1 MARPAQAGARQGGS
15 AGISGGAITAVGT
28 PAAASA
34 ATTASRRWGYADAP
48 HPAGYNPP
56 TSFMRNT
63 TMPKRAA
70 ALLCLTLSFAAHA
83 ARVQQFTPQE
93 LVDQQTRATVVFST
107 DMVPLGRPDAA
118 APFLVDCGAVKGSGR
133 WADPRTW
140 TWQLERAL
148 LPGERC
154 QFEVKADFRAVNG
167 EDINGKTGYRFF
179 APGPWPRAIHPAP
192 GGGIEEDQAFV
203 ITPAGPVKAAS
214 VEQNV
219 WCEADGVGNRIPARL
234 VPEPQRREI
243 FAATHRGGRN
253 EIVVTCSE
261 RLPAGVKMKLVWG
274 KGVEAE
280 NGAKSTKEESFIYPV
295 REPFRATLSCE
306 REKAGAPCSPL
317 SNITLEF
324 SAPIDAALRGKMRLI
339 TPEGERLPVDTDKSD
354 SRRQNTARSF
364 VFARPFAQNAELR
377 LELPAGIKD
386 EAGRPLANATSFPLK
401 FTTATLPPLAKFPG
415 DFGIVELKEGGV
427 LPVTLRN
434 IEAKLDLR
442 ERRLTDD
449 AEVIAAMQGL
459 TRFNKQTRK
468 VKLLRDGKPEDYED
482 PHYAR
487 ELSYLAQQPGVGKR
501 ELPKPGGSAEFEVVG
516 IPLAKPGYHIVEVES
531 RLLGAALLSS
541 ARPMYVRAAAL
552 VTNMAVHFKS
562 GRDNALVWV
571 TALDSG
577 KPVANAEVRVSS
589 CKGTLLWSGK
599 TDAQGRALAERAL
612 AEQNC
617 DGASFL
623 FVSARL
629 NDDYSF
635 ARSDWHEGIEPW
647 RFGVNTWGE
656 GSGPR
661 LIHTVFDRTLLRP
674 GQTVSMKHIAR
685 ERGSRGM
692 SLPDPATLPER
703 AVIRHDSGAEYK
715 LALVWDA
722 QGVALSQ
729 WKIPDAAKRGS
740 YTVTLEG
747 AKAGNGGRGAVETG
761 EFRVSDFRLPVFTG
775 SVQGVTTRHV
785 APKSVP
791 LALGLSF
798 LNGGAAKAHPVQV
811 SATLRP
817 TWPSW
822 PGHDGYRFSVDF
834 SEAGLAAFGIDN
846 GREREQL
853 ILDKR
858 ELTLDRAGAGKLDVA
873 IASKPRGP
881 AELYAEMSFNDPNGE
896 IQTIRGTVPLWPAA
910 VALGMKI
917 PDWSSP
923 SDKGRVDLLTLDLDG
938 KPLAGQELSVTA
950 KRRISHSH
958 RRRIVGGFYA
968 YENREEFADLGTVCS
983 GKSDARGI
991 LRCEPKVA
999 GSGEI
1004 FLLAE
1009 TRDGQ
1014 GNVTRSGASY
1024 WATGNG
1030 DDPWFTAGNQ
1040 DRIDVVPEQR
1050 GYKAGD
1056 TARFRVHTPFRDA
1069 TALISVEAGGVIE
1082 TFVRPLSRFKPV
1094 IEIPVKGEWAP
1105 NVFVSV
1111 LVVRGRVEPL
1121 NWYSLFQWGWREPA
1135 AWFREWWNP
1144 RQPTAMVDLA
1154 KPAWRIGL
1162 AELNVGTESLRLKV
1176 DVLPERAD
1184 YRPREEATVRL
1195 KVTAPSGRPLPPGT
1209 ELAFAAVDQ
1218 ALLELRPNDS
1228 WKLLEA
1234 MTPRRGYEVT
1244 TSTAQSQVLGKRH
1257 YGRKAVPPGGGGG
1270 RAPARELFDTLLSWQ
1285 PRVKVGAD
1293 GTAMVKLPINDSLT
1307 EFKLVGIA
1315 SAGASLFGTG
1325 SAAVRTRQDLQMISG
1340 LPPLVRE
1347 KDRYQALL
1355 TVRNGTAR
1363 AMAVNVTARAGTQAL
1378 EAKEVKLDAES
1389 AAEISWSALAPE
1401 NATSMTWEFEAGEKA
1416 DSNKNPARDRLR
1428 ITQHIEPAVP
1438 VTVQQASFARVDGK
1452 LEMPVA
1458 MPQGALPG
1466 RGGIEVGLSPK
1477 LSTPP
1482 PGLKRYFEDYP
1493 FSCLEQKASVAVGL
1507 KDEKRWKEVVES
1519 LPALLDGNGL
1529 ARYFAS
1535 ESVTSA
1541 GSVTLTAYLL
1551 DVSQAS
1557 GLALPAELKTRME
1570 DGLTGFVEARF
1581 KAPVWSP
1588 AQTDANVAAKLL
1600 ALEALT
1606 RSGRKPLKAAAALD
1620 VELLRLPTS
1629 ALIDWYLVVKR
1640 LADLPQRA
1648 EKLASATRELRNR
1661 LSYGGGR
1668 LTFTTEK
1675 SDYWWWM
1682 MVSGDSNTFRLIEA
1696 VMDDAGWRDDLPK
1709 LLRGAL
1715 ERQVRGRWFT
1725 TTANAWAAI
1734 ALDQYGRR
1742 FEKEAVAGTTRGSLG
1757 SASAEHRW
1765 KGADDK
1771 PLLALPWP
1779 TGEGKL
1785 AVTHEGSGKPWAS
1798 IQALAAIPAGEPR
1811 AFGYRVTRQ
1820 VTPLQEKE
1828 KGKVS
1833 RGDLW
1838 RVTLTVEAE
1847 QDMTWVVVSDPIP
1860 AGSRILGDGDG
1871 RDSRIAT
1878 MDEDLRSRRVWP
1890 TFVERTFSNFR
1901 AYYEVAP
1908 RGRFQIDY
1916 TLRINN
1922 AGEFALPPTRVEAMY
1937 APDVFGEVPNGKVV
1951 VGN

>member
-1 MARPAQAGARQGGS
+1 MF
-15 AGISGGAITAVGT
+15 T
-28 PAAASA
+28 
-34 ATTASRRWGYADAP
+34 
-48 HPAGYNPP
+48 
-56 TSFMRNT
+56 
-63 TMPKRAA
+63 RAA
-70 ALLCLTLSFAAHA
+70 ALLSFALCGVAQA
-83 ARVQQFTPQE
+83 AWVQQFAPQE

-107 DMVPLGRPDAA
+107 EMVPLGRAEGA
-118 APFLVDCGAVKGSGR
+118 APFRVDCGAVPGSGR
-133 WADPRTW
+133 WVDTKTW
-140 TWQLERAL
+140 AWQLERPLQA
-148 LPGERC
+148 GERC
-154 QFEVKADFRAVNG
+154 QFELKPGLKAAGGEAVSG
-167 EDINGKTGYRFF
+167 QSRYRFY
-179 APGPWPRAIHPAP
+179 APGPWPRAVQPSP
-192 GGGIEEDQAFV
+192 GSGIEEDQAFV
-203 ITPAGPVKAAS
+203 ITPAGPVKPAS
-214 VEQNV
+214 VEQYA
-219 WCEADGVGNRIPARL
+219 WCEADGVGNRIPVRL
-234 VPEPQRREI
+234 VADKQRDEI
-243 FAATHRGGRN
+243 LAALRRGGKD
-253 EIVVTCSE
+253 EVVVTCSE
-261 RLPAGVKMKLVWG
+261 RLPAGAKMKLVWG
-274 KGVEAE
+274 KGIEAE
-280 NGAKSTKEESFIYPV
+280 NGAKSTREESFVYPV

-306 REKAGAPCSPL
+306 REKAAAPCSPL

-324 SAPIDAALRGKMRLI
+324 SAPVDAALRARIRLI
-339 TPEGERLPVDTDKSD
+339 TPEGERLPIDPNKTEN
-354 SRRQNTARSF
+354 RRDNTAKSF
-364 VFARPFAQNAELR
+364 VFAKPFAQNAELR
-377 LELPAGIKD
+377 LELPPGIRD
-386 EAGRPLANATSFPLK
+386 EAGRPLANAASFPLK
-401 FTTATLPPLAKFPG
+401 FSTGTLPPLAKFPG

-434 IEAKLDLR
+434 IEAKLDLS

-449 AEVIAAMQGL
+449 AEVIAAMQAL
-459 TRFNKQTRK
+459 ARFNRQTKKRK
-468 VKLLRDGKPEDYED
+468 LIRDGKPEDYED
-482 PHYAR
+482 PFYAR
-487 ELSYLAQQPGVGKR
+487 ELSFLARQPGVTRR

-531 RLLGAALLSS
+531 RLLGAALLSGEKN
-541 ARPMYVRAAAL
+541 APRPMYVRAAAL
-552 VTNMAVHFKS
+552 VTNMAVHFKR
-562 GRDNALVWV
+562 GTDNALVWV
-571 TALDSG
+571 TALSSG
-577 KPVANAEVRVSS
+577 KPLANAEVRISN
-589 CKGTLLWSGK
+589 CKGSLLWSGK
-599 TDAQGRALAERAL
+599 TDAEGRALADRAL
-612 AEQNC
+612 AETSC
-617 DGASFL
+617 EDAGYL

-629 NDDYSF
+629 NGDYSF
-635 ARSDWHEGIEPW
+635 VRSDWNEGIEPW
-647 RFGVNTWGE
+647 RFGVATWGE

-692 SLPDPATLPER
+692 GFADPAMLPGR
-703 AVIRHDSGAEYK
+703 ALIRHDSGAEYPLP
-715 LALVWDA
+715 LAWDA

-729 WKIPDAAKRGS
+729 WRIPESAKRGS
-740 YTVTLEG
+740 YTVELQG
-747 AKAGNGGRGAVETG
+747 GNGGNGGGRGGGNASAG

-775 SVQGVTTRHV
+775 SVQGVGARQV
-785 APKSVP
+785 APKNVT

-822 PGHDGYRFSVDF
+822 PGYDGYRFNVDF
-834 SEAGLAAFGIDN
+834 GESGLAAFGIDN

-853 ILDKR
+853 VMDKQA
-858 ELTLDRAGAGKLDVA
+858 LALDRAGAGKLDVA
-873 IASKPRGP
+873 LGQKPRGP

-896 IQTIRGTVPLWPAA
+896 IQTLRGTVPLWPAA
-910 VALGMKI
+910 VVLGMRI
-917 PDWSSP
+917 PDWASP
-923 SDKGRVDLLTLDLDG
+923 SDKGRVDLLVLDLDG
-938 KPLAGQELSVTA
+938 KPVAGQDLHVTA

-983 GKSDARGI
+983 GRTDARGL
-991 LRCEPKVA
+991 LRCEPKAAGPGEILLLAETSDAQGNTARSGTSYWAA
-999 GSGEI
+999 GSGED
-1004 FLLAE
+1004 A
-1009 TRDGQ
+1009 
-1014 GNVTRSGASY
+1014 
-1024 WATGNG
+1024 
-1030 DDPWFTAGNQ
+1030 WFTAGNQ
-1040 DRIDVVPEQR
+1040 DRIDVVPERRNYQ
-1050 GYKAGD
+1050 AGE
-1056 TARFRVHTPFRDA
+1056 TARFRVHTPFRAA
-1069 TALISVEAGGVIE
+1069 TALIAVEAGGILE
-1082 TFVRPLSRFKPV
+1082 TLVRPLSRFRPV
-1094 IEIPVKGEWAP
+1094 IELPVRGEWAP
-1105 NVFVSV
+1105 NVYVSV

-1121 NWYSLFQWGWREPA
+1121 TWYSLLQWGWREPL

-1144 RQPTAMVDLA
+1144 QQPTAMVDLA
-1154 KPAWRIGL
+1154 KPAWRMGL

-1176 DVLPERAD
+1176 EVLPERGE

-1195 KVTAPSGRPLPPGT
+1195 KVSAPQGKPLPAGA

-1234 MTPRRGYEVT
+1234 MTPRRAYEVDT
-1244 TSTAQSQVLGKRH
+1244 ATAQSQVLGKRH
-1257 YGRKAVPPGGGGG
+1257 FGRKAVPPGGGGG
-1270 RAPARELFDTLLSWQ
+1270 RAPARELFDTLLNWQ
-1285 PRVKVGAD
+1285 PRVKLAAD
-1293 GTAMVKLPINDSLT
+1293 GTATIKVPINDSLT

-1325 SAAVRTRQDLQMISG
+1325 SAAVRTRQDLQLISG

-1363 AMAVNVTARAGTQAL
+1363 AMAVSVTARAGGQAL
-1378 EAKEVKLDAES
+1378 EAKEVKLEAEG
-1389 AAEISWSALAPE
+1389 ATEVAWTAQAPE
-1401 NATSMTWEFEAGEKA
+1401 GATSLAWEFEAAEKGDGPA
-1416 DSNKNPARDRLR
+1416 ARDRLR
-1428 ITQHIEPAVP
+1428 ITQRIEPAVP
-1438 VTVQQASFARVDGK
+1438 LSVQQASFARIDGR
-1452 LEMPVA
+1452 LEMPA
-1458 MPQGALPG
+1458 GLPQGALPG
-1466 RGGIEVGLSPK
+1466 RGGIEIGLSPK
-1477 LSTPP
+1477 LSTAP

-1507 KDEKRWKEVVES
+1507 HDEKRWKDVVDS

-1535 ESVTSA
+1535 ESATGA

-1551 DVSQAS
+1551 DVALAS
-1557 GLALPAELKTRME
+1557 GLALPADLKTRME
-1570 DGLTGFVEARF
+1570 EGLNGFVEARF

-1588 AQTDANVAAKLL
+1588 AQTDGMLAARLL

-1606 RSGRKPLKAAAALD
+1606 RSGRKPVKAAAALE

-1629 ALIDWYLVVKR
+1629 ALIDWYLVAKR
-1640 LADLPQRA
+1640 LTDLPQRT
-1648 EKLASATRELRNR
+1648 EKLAAATRELRNR
-1661 LSYGGGR
+1661 LSYSGGR
-1668 LTFTTEK
+1668 LGFTTEK
-1675 SDYWWWM
+1675 SDYWWWLM
-1682 MVSGDSNTFRLIEA
+1682 ISGDSNAFRLIEA
-1696 VMDDAGWRDDLPK
+1696 VIDEPGWRDDLPK

-1734 ALDQYGRR
+1734 VLDQYGRR
-1742 FEKEAVAGTTRGSLG
+1742 YEKEAVTGATRASLG
-1757 SASAEHRW
+1757 TASAEHRW
-1765 KGADDK
+1765 KGSEDT

-1779 TGEGKL
+1779 AADGKL

-1811 AFGYRVTRQ
+1811 AFGYRITRQ

-1838 RVTLTVEAE
+1838 RVTLNVEAE

-1860 AGSRILGDGDG
+1860 AGSRILGEGDG

-1878 MDEDLRSRRVWP
+1878 MDEDLRSRRLWP
-1890 TFVERTFSNFR
+1890 SYVERSFANFR

-1908 RGRFQIDY
+1908 KGGFSIDY

-1937 APDVFGEVPNGKVV
+1937 APDVFGEVPNGRVV

>member
-1 MARPAQAGARQGGS
+1 MLKHA
-15 AGISGGAITAVGT
+15 AI
-28 PAAASA
+28 
-34 ATTASRRWGYADAP
+34 
-48 HPAGYNPP
+48 
-56 TSFMRNT
+56 
-63 TMPKRAA
+63 
-70 ALLCLTLSFAAHA
+70 LLCLALSCAAHA
-83 ARVQQFTPQE
+83 AWLQQFTPQE
-93 LVDQQTRATVVFST
+93 LVDQQTRATAVFST
-107 DMVPLGRPDAA
+107 DMVPLGRADAP
-118 APFLVDCGAVKGSGR
+118 APFIVDCGTAKGSGR
-133 WADPRTW
+133 WADTKTW
-140 TWQLERAL
+140 AWQLERAL
-148 LPGERC
+148 QPGERC
-154 QFEVKADFRAVNG
+154 TFELRRGLKAVNG
-167 EDINGKTGYRFF
+167 EGVSGQNRYRFY
-179 APGPWPRAIHPAP
+179 APGPWPRAVTPSP
-192 GGGIEEDQAFV
+192 GSGIEEEQAFV

-214 VEQNV
+214 VEQNA
-219 WCEADGVGNRIPARL
+219 WCEADGVGNRIPVRL
-234 VPEPQRREI
+234 VPDKQRSEI
-243 FAATHRGGRN
+243 LAAIRRGGKD
-253 EIVVTCSE
+253 EIVVSCSE

-274 KGVEAE
+274 KGIEAE
-280 NGAKSTKEESFIYPV
+280 NGAKSTREESFVYPV

-306 REKAGAPCSPL
+306 REKASAPCSPL
-317 SNITLEF
+317 SAITLEF
-324 SAPIDAALRGKMRLI
+324 SAAVDAALRGKIKLI
-339 TPEGERLPVDTDKSD
+339 TPEGERLPVDPNKGES
-354 SRRQNTARSF
+354 SRESTVKNF
-364 VFARPFAQNAELR
+364 VFARPFSQNAELR
-377 LELPAGIKD
+377 LDLPAGLKD
-386 EAGRPLANATSFPLK
+386 DSGRPLANAASFPLK
-401 FTTATLPPLAKFPG
+401 FTTGTLPPLAKFSG

-434 IEAKLDLR
+434 VEAKLELR
-442 ERRLTDD
+442 ELRLTDD
-449 AEVIAAMQGL
+449 AEVIAAMQAI
-459 TRFNKQTRK
+459 TRFNRQTKK
-468 VKLLRDGKPEDYED
+468 VKLIRDGKAEDYED
-482 PHYAR
+482 PFYAR
-487 ELSYLAQQPGVGKR
+487 ELSYLAKQPGVTRR
-501 ELPKPGGSAEFEVVG
+501 ELPKPGGVAEFEVVG
-516 IPLAKPGYHIVEVES
+516 IPLTKPGYHIVEVES
-531 RLLGAALLSS
+531 RLLGAALLSNPK
-541 ARPMYVRAAAL
+541 PMYVRAAAL
-552 VTNMAVHFKS
+552 VTNMAVHFKG

-577 KPVANAEVRVSS
+577 KPVPNAEVRVST

-599 TDAQGRALAERAL
+599 TDAQGRALADRAL
-612 AEQNC
+612 AEQSC
-617 DGASFL
+617 PGASFL
-623 FVSARL
+623 FVSARQG
-629 NDDYSF
+629 DDYSF
-635 ARSDWHEGIEPW
+635 VRTDWNEGIESW
-647 RFGVNTWGE
+647 RFGVATWGE
-656 GSGPR
+656 SSGPR

-692 SLPDPATLPER
+692 GFPDPASLPAR
-703 AVIRHDSGAEYK
+703 AVIRHDSGVEYT
-715 LALVWDA
+715 LPLSWDT

-729 WKIPDAAKRGS
+729 WKIPDAAKRGT
-740 YTVTLEG
+740 YAVELQG
-747 AKAGNGGRGAVETG
+747 GKGGNGSGG

-775 SVQGVTTRHV
+775 SVQGA
-785 APKSVP
+785 APRQIASSTVP

-817 TWPSW
+817 TWPTW
-822 PGHDGYRFSVDF
+822 PGYDRYSFNVDF

-853 ILDKR
+853 IMDKQA
-858 ELTLDRAGAGKLDVA
+858 LTLDRAGAGKLDVT
-873 IASKPRGP
+873 IKQKPRGP
-881 AELYAEMSFNDPNGE
+881 SEIYAEMSFNDPNGE

-910 VALGMKI
+910 VVLGMNI

-923 SDKGRVDLLTLDLDG
+923 SDRGRVDLVALDLDG
-938 KPLAGQELSVTA
+938 KPLAGQEISVAA
-950 KRRISHSH
+950 KSRISHSH

-968 YENREEFADLGTVCS
+968 FENREEFADLGSVCS
-983 GKSDARGI
+983 GRTDARGI
-991 LRCEPKVA
+991 LRCEPKVQ

-1004 FLLAE
+1004 FLLAQ
-1009 TRDGQ
+1009 TRDAQ
-1014 GNVTRSGASY
+1014 GNTARSGASY
-1024 WATGNG
+1024 WASGGG

-1050 GYKAGD
+1050 SYKAGD

-1069 TALISVEAGGVIE
+1069 TALISVEAGGIIE

-1094 IEIPVKGEWAP
+1094 IEVPVKGEWAP

-1121 NWYSLFQWGWREPA
+1121 KWYSFFEWGWREPL
-1135 AWFREWWNP
+1135 AWFRDWWNP
-1144 RQPTAMVDLA
+1144 QQPTAMVDLA

-1162 AELNVGTESLRLKV
+1162 AELGVGTESLRLKV
-1176 DVLPERAD
+1176 EILPERAE
-1184 YRPREEATVRL
+1184 YRPRDEATVRL
-1195 KVTAPSGRPLPPGT
+1195 KVSAPEGKPLPAGT

-1218 ALLELRPNDS
+1218 ALLELRPNES

-1234 MTPRRGYEVT
+1234 MTPRRAYEVT

-1257 YGRKAVPPGGGGG
+1257 FGRKAVPPGGGGG

-1285 PRVKVGAD
+1285 PRVKVGPD
-1293 GTAMVKLPINDSLT
+1293 GMATVKVPINDSLT

-1315 SAGASLFGTG
+1315 SASNNLFGTG

-1355 TVRNGTAR
+1355 TVRNGATR
-1363 AMAVNVTARAGTQAL
+1363 AMTVSVTARAGTQTL
-1378 EAKEVKLDAES
+1378 EAKEVKLDAEG
-1389 AAEISWSALAPE
+1389 AAELAWSAQAPE
-1401 NATSMTWEFEAGEKA
+1401 NAATMTWEFEASETNGA
-1416 DSNKNPARDRLR
+1416 GRDRLK
-1428 ITQHIEPAVP
+1428 ITQRIEPAVP

-1452 LEMPVA
+1452 LDMPVA

-1466 RGGIEVGLSPK
+1466 RGGIEIGLSPK

-1493 FSCLEQKASVAVGL
+1493 FACLEQKASIAVGL
-1507 KDEKRWKEVVES
+1507 HDEKRWKDVVES

-1535 ESVTSA
+1535 ESATSA

-1557 GLALPAELKTRME
+1557 GLALPADLKTRME

-1588 AQTDANVAAKLL
+1588 AQTDAQLAAKLL

-1606 RSGRKPLKAAAALD
+1606 RGGRKPSKAAAALEVD
-1620 VELLRLPTS
+1620 LLRLPTS
-1629 ALIDWYLVVKR
+1629 ALIDWYLVAKR
-1640 LADLPQRA
+1640 LADLPQRT
-1648 EKLASATRELRNR
+1648 EKLAAATRELRNR

-1668 LTFTTEK
+1668 LGFTTEK

-1682 MVSGDSNTFRLIEA
+1682 MVSGDSNSFRLIEA
-1696 VMDDAGWRDDLPK
+1696 VMDEASWRDDLPK

-1734 ALDQYGRR
+1734 TLDQYGRR
-1742 FEKEAVAGTTRGSLG
+1742 FEKEAVTGTTRGSLG
-1757 SASAEHRW
+1757 QAMAEHRW
-1765 KGADDK
+1765 KSSEDT
-1771 PLLALPWP
+1771 PLLTLPWP
-1779 TGEGKL
+1779 ANEARL

-1798 IQALAAIPAGEPR
+1798 IQALAAIPTGEPR
-1811 AFGYRVTRQ
+1811 AFGYKVIRQ

-1838 RVTLTVEAE
+1838 RVTLNIEAE

-1878 MDEDLRSRRVWP
+1878 MDEDVRSRRLWP
-1890 TFVERTFSNFR
+1890 TFVERSFANFR

-1908 RGRFQIDY
+1908 RGRFSIDY

-1922 AGEFALPPTRVEAMY
+1922 AGEFSLPPTRVEAMY

-1951 VGN
+1951 VEK